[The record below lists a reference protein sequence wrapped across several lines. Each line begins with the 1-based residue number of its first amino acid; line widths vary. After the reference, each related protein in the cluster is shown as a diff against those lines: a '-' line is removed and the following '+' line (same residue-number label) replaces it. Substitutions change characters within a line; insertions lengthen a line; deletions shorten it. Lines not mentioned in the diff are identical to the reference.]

1 MCVFVTSAQCLE
13 LGRKSVQLTIALG
26 AQSKVRRMVNV
37 QEKRVAMNAVTVQF
51 DLGVFD
57 INKYVDKLINK

>member
-1 MCVFVTSAQCLE
+1 M
-13 LGRKSVQLTIALG
+13 
-26 AQSKVRRMVNV
+26 RRMVNV